1 MQCARFN
8 VDRAY
13 THVRRAL
20 MIMENAMTIVQHTG
34 GADAGHYEAH
44 VDARRCIHGVTT
56 EKRWAITWRNGDYA
70 SHVYTM
76 WHPVGATEHDVIQA
90 WYRI

>member
-1 MQCARFN
+1 
-8 VDRAY
+8 
-13 THVRRAL
+13 
-20 MIMENAMTIVQHTG
+20 MTIVQHTD